1 MLSRNIEILDKFF
14 LSSHKSNT
22 FIIFQGMLKVISQT
36 PNSAKVALWVIW
48 PVQKH
53 YRNLMYHH
61 WWQATA
67 AAQYNTFLY
76 LSIKIF
82 LVVFVLWGRIVGRN
96 NEGYHKQGNFFYNSS
111 LLSLEKNLNYEA
123 VFKYNV
129 YLCLF
134 C

>member
-1 MLSRNIEILDKFF
+1 MQREYSVFWRGPKL
-14 LSSHKSNT
+14 NT
-22 FIIFQGMLKVISQT
+22 FICSLGMREVTSQT

-67 AAQYNTFLY
+67 AAQYSKFLY

-82 LVVFVLWGRIVGRN
+82 LVVFVLRGRIVGRN
-96 NEGYHKQGNFFYNSS
+96 NEGYHKQGNLFCNSS